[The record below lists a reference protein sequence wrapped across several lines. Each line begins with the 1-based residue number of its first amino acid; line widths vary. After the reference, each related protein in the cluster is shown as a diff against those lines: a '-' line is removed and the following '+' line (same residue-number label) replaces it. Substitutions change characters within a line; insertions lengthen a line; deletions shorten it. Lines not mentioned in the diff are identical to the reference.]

1 MKIAAAQ
8 IESKVGDIKGNL
20 KKHLEMIAL
29 AAEHSL
35 HLIVFPEMS
44 ITGYC
49 KEEGST
55 LAVQANSPEILK
67 LTEKA
72 KEHNL
77 VIIVGA
83 PIKIDK
89 ELFIGSFILLPTGAI
104 KIYTKQFL
112 HSGEDEFYSS
122 SFHHN
127 PTIKIKNET
136 ISFAICADINNK
148 EHAQNAKNNLCS
160 LYIPSIF
167 FTKNGIPEAH
177 ELLAKYSS
185 TYSLNILMSNYSGE
199 VYGMKSG
206 GRSAFWNNQG
216 RLVGTLDSENKGLLI
231 IEKQGDNWIKKNI
244 PSFKKSN
251 HATQKTE

>member
-1 MKIAAAQ
+1 MKIASAQ

-20 KKHLEMIAL
+20 RKHLEMITL
-29 AAEHSL
+29 AATYSV

-49 KEEGST
+49 KEEGSV
-55 LAVQANSPEILK
+55 LAVQPNNPEILK
-67 LTEKA
+67 LIEKS

-77 VIIVGA
+77 AIIVGA
-83 PIKIDK
+83 PITIEK

-104 KIYTKQFL
+104 EIYTKQFL
-112 HSGEDEFYSS
+112 HPGEDEFYSS
-122 SFHHN
+122 SFRHN

-148 EHAQNAKNNLCS
+148 EHPQNAKNNFCS

-167 FTKNGIPEAH
+167 FTKNGISEAH
-177 ELLAKYSS
+177 ELLTKYSS
-185 TYSLNILMSNYSGE
+185 DYSLNILMSNYSGE
-199 VYGMKSG
+199 VYGLKSG

-216 RLVGTLDSENKGLLI
+216 RLIGALDSENKGLLI
-231 IEKQGDNWIKKNI
+231 IEKHKDNWIKKNI
-244 PSFKKSN
+244 PPSKESN
-251 HATQKTE
+251 